1 MEPSSLRTPAEPG
14 ACEGPGHVPPPAK
27 KQRTADDPTPLSRG
41 GQEVAAAGDEAAAAA
56 SGQELT
62 RGNGAKMKKK
72 RKTFIYGNYDAYYG
86 YRSGPRGAPEQ
97 RDPRLALL
105 QRAWF
110 EGRRVLDIGCNSGV
124 ITFAMAEHFAPRSI
138 LGVDIDGHLVSRA
151 LKRLARLRSED
162 TAPAHPGD
170 GAVAGADSA
179 AAPGFPHNID
189 FRAEN
194 YVARKHRRHGRQR
207 KAAKAA
213 APGTE
218 GAGGGGKPLAPE
230 RYDVILCL
238 SVTKWIHLNWGDVRP
253 SRPKPCPHP
262 SLRGALQSMDHGC
275 CCRPGSRR
283 CSGACGRACRPTAP
297 GCLCWSRSR
306 GPRTGRSTA

>member
-1 MEPSSLRTPAEPG
+1 MELGSLRTPAEPG
-14 ACEGPGHVPPPAK
+14 APAGPAVAPPPAK
-27 KQRTADDPTPLSRG
+27 KERTDDPTPVSEAPQAAEG
-41 GQEVAAAGDEAAAAA
+41 AAAVGAAEAAAAAA
-56 SGQELT
+56 SGDGRELT

-162 TAPAHPGD
+162 TAGAAEPGD

-213 APGTE
+213 AGAE
-218 GAGGGGKPLAPE
+218 GGGGGGKPPAPE

-253 SRPKPCPHP
+253 SPPKPCPP
-262 SLRGALQSMDHGC
+262 PFS
-275 CCRPGSRR
+275 SRR
-283 CSGACGRACRPTAP
+283 IRPRVLLLA
-297 GCLCWSRSR
+297 G
-306 GPRTGRSTA
+306 GD